1 MTQCP
6 TKSPFARSSAWLRI
20 LARQILAGSAL
31 LACILTVLAAGAA
44 AQAQEPADNRA
55 LLERIDRLEK
65 ALAAM
70 QAQLAAVTGKAPGSA
85 ILPAESAASPAPSI
99 AAPSAGAAPA
109 ASVAIANA
117 AVLPAKVHHGFMER
131 KPGKDLTFYTPNGE
145 ITAYG
150 NFDVSFDVMTKGTAD
165 LKGPGGAGPV
175 GNMGWLP
182 DLSTNISYAGVRGF
196 QRIGSRPL
204 EFIYQLETEID
215 IASPSGTQESN
226 SAETNTVK
234 GGLTSRNSFIG
245 IASPTMGSVMFGK
258 TFAPYKLTTARLN
271 PFIAMIGDN
280 AVVMGNSGGDN
291 RVEFGTLLDHS
302 ILYTSPNM
310 RGWRANILFSPGQN
324 RASDSDNIAA
334 GEADCT
340 GGDIPGSGGSLPF
353 ACNDGS
359 FSNAYSAALSYTR
372 EPFYTTIAYERHSK
386 VNRQSDLTGMYANPP
401 TAYFNADVADE
412 DAAKIGLQYTLPSKT
427 TVSAIFE
434 SLHRYLPGFL
444 EFQNERQR
452 LGSWLAVTQVL
463 NATDSISFGWA
474 RAYRTPGDPGQHN
487 TSTELPPL
495 GAPGDGVGG
504 RGVDNSANM
513 VTAAYRHQIFAGLT
527 AYTTWAATFNGP
539 YGHFDLGAGG
549 RVVTT
554 DCHDAS
560 DATGGESSN
569 PHCWAGGQLMGVSV
583 GLNRRF

>member
-1 MTQCP
+1 MTQLP
-6 TKSPFARSSAWLRI
+6 TKSPFARSRACRRI
-20 LARQILAGSAL
+20 LSCGAL
-31 LACILTVLAAGAA
+31 FACIVPVVAAGAI

-85 ILPAESAASPAPSI
+85 ILPAETAASPAPSI
-99 AAPSAGAAPA
+99 AAPSAGAEPA
-109 ASVAIANA
+109 ASAAIANA
-117 AVLPAKVHHGFMER
+117 AVSPTKTHHGFMER

-165 LKGPGGAGPV
+165 LKGPGGVGPV

-196 QRIGSRPL
+196 QRIGSHPFR
-204 EFIYQLETEID
+204 FIYQLETEID
-215 IASPSGTQESN
+215 IASPSGTQDSN

-245 IASPTMGSVMFGK
+245 ISDPTRGSVMFGK
-258 TFAPYKLTTARLN
+258 TFAPYKMTTARLN

-280 AVVMGNSGGDN
+280 AVIMGNSGGDN

-302 ILYTSPNM
+302 IWYTSPNM
-310 RGWRANILFSPGQN
+310 GGWRADILFSPGQN

-372 EPFYTTIAYERHSK
+372 EPFYATIAYERHSK

-401 TAYFNADVADE
+401 ATYFAADVADE

-463 NATDSISFGWA
+463 NATDSISVGWA

-487 TSTELPPL
+487 TSNELPPL

-504 RGVDNSANM
+504 RGMDNSANM

-549 RVVTT
+549 RVVTA

-560 DATGGESSN
+560 DATGGESSD
-569 PHCWAGGQLMGVSV
+569 PHCWAGGQLMGISV

>member
-6 TKSPFARSSAWLRI
+6 TKSPFARSRACRRI

-31 LACILTVLAAGAA
+31 LACILAVLAAGGA

-85 ILPAESAASPAPSI
+85 ILPAETTASPAPSI
-99 AAPSAGAAPA
+99 AAPAAGAEPA
-109 ASVAIANA
+109 ASAAIANA
-117 AVLPAKVHHGFMER
+117 AVSPAKTHHGFMER

-165 LKGPGGAGPV
+165 LKGPGGVGPV

-196 QRIGSRPL
+196 QRIGSHPFR
-204 EFIYQLETEID
+204 FIYQLETEID
-215 IASPSGTQESN
+215 IASPSGTQDSN

-245 IASPTMGSVMFGK
+245 ISDPTRGSVMFGK

-280 AVVMGNSGGDN
+280 AVIMGNSGGDN

-302 ILYTSPNM
+302 IWYTSPNM
-310 RGWRANILFSPGQN
+310 GGWRADILFSPGQN

-340 GGDIPGSGGSLPF
+340 GGDIAGSGGSLPF

-372 EPFYTTIAYERHSK
+372 EPFYATIAYERHSK

-463 NATDSISFGWA
+463 NATDSISVGWA
-474 RAYRTPGDPGQHN
+474 RAYRAPGDPGQHN
-487 TSTELPPL
+487 TSNELPPL

-504 RGVDNSANM
+504 RGMDNSANM

-549 RVVTT
+549 RVVTA

-560 DATGGESSN
+560 DATGGESSD
-569 PHCWAGGQLMGVSV
+569 PHCWAGGQLMGISV

>member
-1 MTQCP
+1 M
-6 TKSPFARSSAWLRI
+6 AGGA
-20 LARQILAGSAL
+20 LA
-31 LACILTVLAAGAA
+31 ACILAILATGVVAS
-44 AQAQEPADNRA
+44 AQQPEDNRA
-55 LLERIDRLEK
+55 LLERIDRLEH
-65 ALAAM
+65 ALEAM
-70 QAQLAAVTGKAPGSA
+70 QAQLNAVTGKASGSA
-85 ILPAESAASPAPSI
+85 IRPAETAASPVPSSSAPSG
-99 AAPSAGAAPA
+99 GAEPA
-109 ASVAIANA
+109 ASAAIANA
-117 AVLPAKVHHGFMER
+117 AIAPAKAHHGFMER

-150 NFDVSFDVMTKGTAD
+150 NFDVSFDVMTKGIAD
-165 LKGPGGAGPV
+165 LKGPGGVGPV

-204 EFIYQLETEID
+204 TFIYQLETEID

-245 IASPTMGSVMFGK
+245 VASPTMGSAMFGK

-271 PFIAMIGDN
+271 PFVAMIGDY
-280 AVVMGNSGGDN
+280 AAIMGNSGGDN
-291 RVEFGTLLDHS
+291 RVEFATLLDHS
-302 ILYTSPNM
+302 LWYTSPNM
-310 RGWRANILFSPGQN
+310 GGWRADVLFSPGQN

-359 FSNAYSAALSYTR
+359 FSNAYSASLSYTR
-372 EPFYTTIAYERHSK
+372 EPFYATVAYERHSK

-401 TAYFNADVADE
+401 AAYFAADVADE
-412 DAAKIGLQYTLPSKT
+412 DAAKIGLQYSFPSKT

-434 SLHRYLPGFL
+434 SLHRYLPGFM

-463 NATDSISFGWA
+463 NATDSISVGWA

-487 TSTELPPL
+487 TSTVLPPL

-504 RGVDNSANM
+504 RGADNSANM

-527 AYTTWAATFNGP
+527 AYTAWAATFNGP